1 MLTALKLAADW
12 LWMKAFPHD
21 DCLSGKAAEFGMQS
35 RARSA
40 CKTGHYVQALTS
52 NKIALMEQGRTDTKY
67 RRIACQGTRMHV
79 LSLTNDFMHSQAL
92 TFKKIAPMELGR
104 IDIKYRRIACQVPNN
119 MNVIVDANRGAGGW
133 IRLQVKVCG
142 HPD

>member
-1 MLTALKLAADW
+1 M
-12 LWMKAFPHD
+12 
-21 DCLSGKAAEFGMQS
+21 
-35 RARSA
+35 
-40 CKTGHYVQALTS
+40 QALTS
-52 NKIALMEQGRTDTKY
+52 NKTAPMELGRIDTKY

-79 LSLTNDFMHSQAL
+79 LSLTNDFMHLQAL
-92 TFKKIAPMELGR
+92 TFRKIAPMELGR